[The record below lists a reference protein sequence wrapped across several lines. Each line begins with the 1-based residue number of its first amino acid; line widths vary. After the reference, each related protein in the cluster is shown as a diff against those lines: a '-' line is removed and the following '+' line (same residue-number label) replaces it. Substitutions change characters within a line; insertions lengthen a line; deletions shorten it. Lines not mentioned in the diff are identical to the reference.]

1 MPLTRRALF
10 RGPRPEPTLSALATM
25 IAARGHEESLAVGAA
40 PAPPNADAIRISG
53 NENPLGPGPRA
64 LEAVIAALEQSGR
77 YPLNSHPG
85 GTDLTAAIA
94 ERFDADPEQIVVGA
108 GSSEILRN
116 AVRVFAG
123 GGRHVVTADPSYG
136 SPVTESTKLGYTCLQ
151 VPVDSELRLD
161 LDGMTSRARGAGF
174 VYLCNPNNPTATIHP
189 PAALENFIVA
199 IRRAAPEAL
208 ILVDEAYHDYVTDPG
223 HRSMIPLALSEPNVV
238 VARTFSKAYGM
249 AGLRLGFGIGH
260 RDAVETLRRYKLSA
274 NANVLA
280 IAAGVASLRDPG
292 HIERERER
300 NREARTFTRVFFD
313 KAGYRSTESQTNF
326 LFVELRR
333 PAKGFRDACGKRNVV
348 VGRDFPPMEKIHCRI
363 SIGTMEEMRRA
374 CDVFAEVLDV
384 AATDAAGGVQ

>member
-1 MPLTRRALF
+1 MALTRRALL
-10 RGPRPEPTLSALATM
+10 GGRPSALAMM
-25 IAARGHEESLAVGAA
+25 IAARGHEEALAGGR
-40 PAPPNADAIRISG
+40 PPLSANPDAVKISG

-64 LEAVIAALEQSGR
+64 LEAVLAALDQSGR
-77 YPLNSHPG
+77 YPFNSVPG
-85 GTDLTAAIA
+85 GSELTETLA
-94 ERFDADPEQIVVGA
+94 ERFDADPEQTVVVA

-116 AVRVFAG
+116 AVRIFAG
-123 GGRHVVTADPSYG
+123 SDKDKHVVTGNPSYG
-136 SPVTESTKLGYTCLQ
+136 SPVTESNKLGYKCRQ
-151 VPVDSELRLD
+151 IPVGAELRLD
-161 LDGMTSRARGAGF
+161 LDAMVSQAHGAGLF
-174 VYLCNPNNPTATIHP
+174 YLCNPNNPTATIHP
-189 PAALENFIVA
+189 PEVIENAVAA
-199 IRRAAPEAL
+199 IRAAAPEAL
-208 ILVDEAYHDYVTDPG
+208 VLVDEAYHDYVTDPA

-260 RDAVETLRRYKLSA
+260 RDAIEKLRRYKLSA

-280 IAAGVASLRDPG
+280 IAAAIASLRDPG

-300 NREARTFTRVFFD
+300 NRKARVFTRAFFD

-333 PAKGFRDACGKRNVV
+333 PAKGFRDACAERNVV
-348 VGRDFPPMEKIHCRI
+348 VGRDFPPMEKTHCRI

-384 AATDAAGGVQ
+384 AATDAAGGAQ

>member
-1 MPLTRRALF
+1 MVLTRRALF
-10 RGPRPEPTLSALATM
+10 GGPRTALASM
-25 IAARGHEESLAVGAA
+25 IAARGHEEALAEG
-40 PAPPNADAIRISG
+40 APPLPANPEAIRING

-64 LEAVIAALEQSGR
+64 LEAVLAALDQSGR
-77 YPLNSHPG
+77 YPFNSVPG
-85 GTDLTAAIA
+85 GSELTETLA

-116 AVRVFAG
+116 AVRIFAG
-123 GGRHVVTADPSYG
+123 GDKHVVTANPSYG
-136 SPVTESTKLGYTCLQ
+136 SPVTESNKLGYPCRQ
-151 VPVDSELRLD
+151 IPVSAELRLD
-161 LDGMTSRARGAGF
+161 LDAMASEARGAGM

-189 PAALENFIVA
+189 AAAIENAVAA

-208 ILVDEAYHDYVTDPG
+208 VLVDEAYHDYVTDPA

-238 VARTFSKAYGM
+238 VARTFSKAYVM

-260 RDAVETLRRYKLSA
+260 RDAIEKLRRYKLSA

-280 IAAGVASLRDPG
+280 IAAAVASLRDPG
-292 HIERERER
+292 YIERERER
-300 NREARTFTRVFFD
+300 NREARAFTRAFFD
-313 KAGYRSTESQTNF
+313 KNGYRSTESQTNF

-333 PAKGFRDACGKRNVV
+333 PAKAFRDACGERNVV
-348 VGRDFPPMEKIHCRI
+348 VGRDFPPMEKTHCRI

-384 AATDAAGGVQ
+384 AATDAAGGAR